1 MSATLKSRIT
11 DAAVVLQPYL
21 KDKASFWITA
31 ALEDIGVDKSELGF
45 KILEADSTT
54 VADFILAL
62 RSLTEGSKEKVTDCL
77 AVPEPR
83 ARAAWLILKGC
94 DPFKQ
99 KELSISDCTASTT
112 AIGIDGK
119 MSLSHIAAASLME
132 QLKPIGQWSDGDLLK
147 SYSKNCPMS
156 IEEELLKR
164 SRGRPTIIFN
174 DDGTVEVDSSITLLR
189 QARHCSTP
197 STFIVNGKLRQVYK
211 IGDFPM
217 DVVYECPVHSG
228 ILLLNGYCEECGL
241 EWANVESN
249 KDKYAF
255 LRLVAERMKIEPVA
269 LRMYMQHSFD
279 ELTKLFPKILLVY
292 NELKEED
299 RLPTLKRRMS
309 KNKEG
314 DPFRVVHTTY

>member
-11 DAAVVLQPYL
+11 DAAVILQPYL
-21 KDKASFWITA
+21 KDQTEVLIRA
-31 ALEDIGVDKSELGF
+31 ALTSIGVDESDLGL
-45 KILEADSTT
+45 KILEAESTT
-54 VADFILAL
+54 AADFILAL
-62 RSLTEGSKEKVTDCL
+62 RSQTKLV
-77 AVPEPR
+77 VPEPR
-83 ARAAWLILKGC
+83 ARAAWLILQGR

-99 KELSISDCTASTT
+99 KELFAFDETLAS
-112 AIGIDGK
+112 AAVIGIDGK
-119 MSLSHIAAASLME
+119 VNLSSVAAASFME
-132 QLKPIGQWSDGDLLK
+132 QLKPIGQWADIDLLK

-156 IEEELLKR
+156 IEEELMKR
-164 SRGRPTIIFN
+164 SRSRPTIIFN
-174 DDGTVEVDSSITLLR
+174 NDGAVDVESSLILLR

-197 STFIVNGKLRQVYK
+197 STFIVDSKLRQVYK

-217 DVVYECPVHSG
+217 DVMYECPVHSC

-241 EWANVESN
+241 KWPDVDSN
-249 KDKYAF
+249 KDKHIF

-269 LRMYMQHSFD
+269 LRMYMQYSFD
-279 ELTKLFPKILLVY
+279 EIAKLFPKILLVY
-292 NELKEED
+292 NEMKEED